1 MAKEYETSCHKNYFN
16 AAIFCDFSSFSPL
29 PQLHLSSR
37 SEQGAATSL
46 QSNPTFIQCSCQR
59 PNCTDDDKDE
69 DDGDGDCDDGD
80 GDGGKVKPGSGSLGG
95 ARTRSDRQNY
105 CSKCCK
111 VTKLLLKSC
120 TIKLLKVMLFLPDM
134 LNKLPVTVLFIFRIM
149 FFTLQDFKRP
159 LYFGLKLKGKK

>member
-59 PNCTDDDKDE
+59 PNCTDDDEDENGDE
-69 DDGDGDCDDGD
+69 DDFDGDGDDDDGE
-80 GDGGKVKPGSGSLGG
+80 
-95 ARTRSDRQNY
+95 SDPQAMHLQKLVCQGRKSQTSIFPPQKLQFVEPRKLRNF
-105 CSKCCK
+105 CS
-111 VTKLLLKSC
+111 
-120 TIKLLKVMLFLPDM
+120 
-134 LNKLPVTVLFIFRIM
+134 RI
-149 FFTLQDFKRP
+149 
-159 LYFGLKLKGKK
+159 

>member
-80 GDGGKVKPGSGSLGG
+80 GDDGDDGHVAHHSISLAKTKAGCGSVAELSSCFAAHSQSLLYQL
-95 ARTRSDRQNY
+95 S
-105 CSKCCK
+105 
-111 VTKLLLKSC
+111 
-120 TIKLLKVMLFLPDM
+120 VMSMLMLRNGFKKQKWKFLM
-134 LNKLPVTVLFIFRIM
+134 AYVMKE
-149 FFTLQDFKRP
+149 FFNF
-159 LYFGLKLKGKK
+159 FA